1 MLRKKLHTRRGI
13 LLVIVTGGIV
23 TGNYIPVSLFAIE
36 LKSFTSS
43 QHKCGI
49 VVETSSKIN

>member
-49 VVETSSKIN
+49 IVETSSKIN